1 MDKTV
6 KISHENSLSKV
17 GNIIILTNK
26 LLNIEKSNIESNSE
40 KPLNEF
46 EENIKENEFIV
57 DETNIDEIIEGLIA
71 EGRLTRVCTCGK
83 CGINNQIV
91 DNHKSE

>member
-1 MDKTV
+1 MDKSI
-6 KISHENSLSKV
+6 KIGNENSLTKV
-17 GNIIILTNK
+17 GNIISVTNK
-26 LLNIEKSNIESNSE
+26 LLNIKKSNIESNSV

-46 EENIKENEFIV
+46 FSV
-57 DETNIDEIIEGLIA
+57 DETNIDEIIEKLIA

-91 DNHKSE
+91 DNHK